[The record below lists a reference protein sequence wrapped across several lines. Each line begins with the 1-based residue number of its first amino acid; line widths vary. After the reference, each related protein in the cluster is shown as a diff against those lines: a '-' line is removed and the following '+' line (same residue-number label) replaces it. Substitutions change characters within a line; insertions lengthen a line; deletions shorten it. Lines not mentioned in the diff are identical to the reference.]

1 MVQYE
6 YIYVSFLVSVLFF
19 ILKQIEYRSK
29 PMKDQNKLF
38 FRDSVYIF
46 ILVVVC
52 LHVKDYYMKI
62 QEPTPEIFTNQPS
75 F

>member
-52 LHVKDYYMKI
+52 LHMKDHYMKI
-62 QEPTPEIFTNQPS
+62 QEPIPEIFTNQPS